1 MKLIKLTQ
9 DNAHNYIGYDIVF
22 KTRNIIEKKKILKV
36 SNTGKTIIIKHP
48 DLNNQLEIVSR
59 NKFFLIYYF

>member
-59 NKFFLIYYF
+59 NVFVLI